1 MKKYST
7 HQSGFTVLEFLV
19 VLFIMTIL
27 IGIILAGFGG
37 ARERSRDDM
46 RITGIQNVALSLEQY
61 YAACRSFPATLDW
74 DEDQTCR
81 QGGERKLSDFGSKP
95 PLPDDEEFLYR
106 AYSDS
111 TSGGS
116 LMGGSSN
123 PLCAYYHLGIQ
134 LEDEDHGILDESVNL
149 DSSATTVYLPSG
161 NQSQQLYSCDD
172 TNNGFNGDASGVYD
186 IFR

>member
-27 IGIILAGFGG
+27 IGIILVGFGG

-61 YAACRSFPATLDW
+61 FAACRSFPATLDW
-74 DEDQTCR
+74 DADQTCR

-95 PLPDDEEFLYR
+95 PLPDDEEFSYR
-106 AYSDS
+106 AYSDGS
-111 TSGGS
+111 SGGFMS
-116 LMGGSSN
+116 GSQN

-134 LEDEDHGILDESVNL
+134 LEDEDHGILDESANL
-149 DSSATTVYLPSG
+149 NSTTTLYLPSS
-161 NQSQQLYSCDD
+161 NPPQQLYACQG
-172 TNNGFNGDASGVYD
+172 TGNGFNGGALGVYD

>member
-27 IGIILAGFGG
+27 IGIILVGFGG

-61 YAACRSFPATLDW
+61 FAACRSFPATLEW
-74 DEDQTCR
+74 DAEQTCR
-81 QGGERKLSDFGSKP
+81 QGGQRKLSDFGSKP

-106 AYSDS
+106 AYSDA
-111 TSGGS
+111 TSGGFMS
-116 LMGGSSN
+116 GSQNQN
-123 PLCAYYHLGIQ
+123 PLCAYYHLGIK
-134 LEDEDHGILDESVNL
+134 LEDEDHGILDESANL
-149 DSSATTVYLPSG
+149 NSSTTTFNLLST
-161 NQSQQLYSCDD
+161 SQPLYACQGTDD
-172 TNNGFNGDASGVYD
+172 GFNGGESGVYD